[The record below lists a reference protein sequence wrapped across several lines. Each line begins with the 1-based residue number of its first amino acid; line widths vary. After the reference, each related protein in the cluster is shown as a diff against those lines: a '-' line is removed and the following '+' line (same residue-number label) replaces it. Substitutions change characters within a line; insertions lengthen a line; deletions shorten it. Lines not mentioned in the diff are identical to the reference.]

1 MMKDDGTFFREVEE
15 DLWSPE
21 ARIAYCDR
29 VGIDVQVLSTVPVM
43 FSYWAKPEDTLTVSQ
58 YLNNHIAGIVKK
70 YPTRFVGLATLPMQ
84 SPKLAIRELRR
95 VAKELPGMVGVQ
107 IGSHVNDWTLDN
119 PELFP
124 VFKECERL
132 GMCLFVHPWDMMGQ
146 SLMKKY
152 WLPWLVSM
160 PAETSLAICSFI
172 FGGIFERLPELR
184 VLFAH
189 GGGSFPATVGRVQH
203 GFDCRPDL
211 CAIDNPVS
219 PEKYLGRFWVDSL
232 IHGND
237 MLRFVS
243 SLLTEDRVCL
253 GSDYPFPLGECYPLK
268 RPGDLIES
276 SGLSDKIVGKM
287 LGTVFLSIPPPP
299 SLSFL
304 PTRIIN
310 FQQIGTNALNW
321 LGIKGKSRALLLN
334 APHRRS
340 SKSTNLKREIA
351 GTYRQKNDISLR
363 LIEDGTFE
371 CASNDF
377 RIEGK
382 WKIGT
387 YTSRAAPTGDVVLQ
401 VQNSKFERPGP
412 WCPLPSTP
420 YELKVFV
427 KDTRLDGPLDAFNF
441 EHVKRRSGKNDLI
454 EGQKRVT
461 SIVSAKL

>member
-1 MMKDDGTFFREVEE
+1 MSHNIPRPLRVDVHTHILPPKWPDFKLKFGYDGWIQLEHHCKHWARMMKDDGTFFREVEE

-43 FSYWAKPEDTLTVSQ
+43 FSYWAKPEDTLTVCE

-70 YPTRFVGLATLPMQ
+70 HPTRFVGLGSLPMQ
-84 SPKLAIRELRR
+84 APNLAIRELRR
-95 VAKELPGMVGVQ
+95 IAKLPGMVGVQ

-124 VFKECERL
+124 IFKECERL
-132 GMCLFVHPWDMMGQ
+132 GMCLFVHPWDMMGK

-203 GFDCRPDL
+203 GYDCRPDL
-211 CAIDNPVS
+211 CAIDNAVS

-232 IHGND
+232 IHGKD
-237 MLRFVS
+237 MLRFVC
-243 SLLTEDRVCL
+243 SLLTEDRICL

-276 SGLSDKIVGKM
+276 SELGASIVGKM
-287 LGTVFLSIPPPP
+287 LG
-299 SLSFL
+299 
-304 PTRIIN
+304 R
-310 FQQIGTNALNW
+310 NALNW
-321 LGIKGKSRALLLN
+321 LGIRDKTRALLMN
-334 APHRRS
+334 APHRA
-340 SKSTNLKREIA
+340 KNQNTNLKCELA
-351 GTYRQKNDISLR
+351 GTYIQSGDISLNLR
-363 LIEDGTFE
+363 EDGTLCSIDMLDSSFIDR
-371 CASNDF
+371 C
-377 RIEGK
+377 
-382 WKIGT
+382 
-387 YTSRAAPTGDVVLQ
+387 
-401 VQNSKFERPGP
+401 
-412 WCPLPSTP
+412 
-420 YELKVFV
+420 LKHTLF
-427 KDTRLDGPLDAFNF
+427 LG
-441 EHVKRRSGKNDLI
+441 
-454 EGQKRVT
+454 
-461 SIVSAKL
+461 SAIDRH